1 MVINREF
8 FFRGWLPAG
17 LLINAKLI
25 TKSPA
30 RTGQAVLSPI
40 LNAVPGAGWPVDQPR
55 PVFPVEQATNDTAI
69 VLVDPL
75 SDGTIALLPLGS
87 WYGSGSPYLLGLNTW
102 YEGRIRIVTGDDVMS
117 VRLLAATVGNYYSD
131 SDDSILVKDVAAT
144 KMACRHIIGRHTEQ
158 ILATDAGM
166 IVPNTMGWPP
176 KVTESGNDIPARL
189 VNKVTITGA
198 SFAGTR
204 TIYAENNSSAN
215 PVPFI
220 QCAVAD
226 GKVQD
231 TNVKYVGIVL
241 CLDAGTQKFYSLGDE
256 GIMEEVSDINK
267 TDCSIGTIAI
277 SEAADQV
284 VHYN

>member
-1 MVINREF
+1 MI

-30 RTGQAVLSPI
+30 RTGQVVLKPV
-40 LNAVPGAGWPVDQPR
+40 LNAVPGAGWPVDQPQ

-69 VLVDPL
+69 VLADPL

-102 YEGRIRIVTGDDVMS
+102 YEGRIRVVSGDDVMS
-117 VRLLAATVGNYYSD
+117 VRLLAATRGNYYSD
-131 SDDSILVKDVAAT
+131 SDDSIAVKDVAAAR
-144 KMACRHIIGRHTEQ
+144 MACRHIIGRHTEQ
-158 ILATDAGM
+158 ILAPDGGM
-166 IVPNTMGWPP
+166 LVPTTMGWPP
-176 KVTESGNDIPARL
+176 MVNVSGDDVPARV
-189 VNKVTITGA
+189 VNKVTVTGA

-204 TIYAENNSSAN
+204 TIYAENNASAN

-226 GKVQD
+226 GTVTD
-231 TNVKYVGIVL
+231 TTIKYFGIVL
-241 CLDAGTQKFYSLGDE
+241 RLDAGTQKFYSIGSE

-267 TDCSIGTIAI
+267 TDCSIGTVAI
-277 SEAADQV
+277 SEAAEQV